1 MMRSRKKSRLV
12 PIMATITSFPYK
24 PLTISPL
31 ILQMPIYS
39 LTNERVQKLINQREG
54 KESELNELLKL
65 SAKDL
70 WNGDLDEVAVAWQNC
85 LEWDIQALEQS
96 KNKKTKKT
104 TSKLGKVSKKRL
116 SDVDSEYMDKKPKV
130 AKTKAN
136 TSPRAQT
143 KITSFAKPTEAKEMH
158 TAAFTSVNQA
168 SSAPLTLPKK
178 SKAPAMRAF
187 DEDEEFDSLI
197 KGIRADQKPETI
209 DLLSPQTA
217 IKPKKTFSIP
227 GIRKPSAPKP
237 RAVSKTKAPKR
248 KIVSDD
254 EDDSFAFMAEDR
266 PSAPSTAADRRPA
279 RAAASKAK
287 AIVLTSDDVFDELDD
302 EDEDDFDEEEDED

>member
-1 MMRSRKKSRLV
+1 
-12 PIMATITSFPYK
+12 
-24 PLTISPL
+24 
-31 ILQMPIYS
+31 MPIYS
-39 LTNERVQKLINQREG
+39 LTNERVQRLLNQRDG

-70 WNGDLDEVAVAWQNC
+70 WNRDLNDVSAAWQDC
-85 LEWDIQALEQS
+85 LEQDIHALQES
-96 KNKKTKKT
+96 KNKKSKKT
-104 TSKLGKVSKKRL
+104 TSKLGKVAKKRL
-116 SDVDSEYMDKKPKV
+116 SDVDGEYMDRKPKV

-136 TSPRAQT
+136 SSPRAQT

-168 SSAPLTLPKK
+168 SSAPLKLPKK
-178 SKAPAMRAF
+178 SKAPAMTSF

-197 KGIRADQKPETI
+197 KGIRGDKKPETI

-217 IKPKKTFSIP
+217 MKPKKTFSIP

-248 KIVSDD
+248 KIDSDD
-254 EDDSFAFMAEDR
+254 EDDSFAFMTEDK
-266 PSAPSTAADRRPA
+266 PSAPSAAADRRPA

-302 EDEDDFDEEEDED
+302 EEEEEDFDEEDDD